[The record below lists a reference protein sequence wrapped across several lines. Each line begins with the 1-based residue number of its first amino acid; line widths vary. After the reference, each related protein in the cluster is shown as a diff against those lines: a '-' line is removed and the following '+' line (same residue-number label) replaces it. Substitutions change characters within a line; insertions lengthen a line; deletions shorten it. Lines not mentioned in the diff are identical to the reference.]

1 MAEPVTAEET
11 DRAEPMIVVD
21 GLIKRFGRSSA
32 VDGVSFQV
40 AKGEIV
46 GLLGP
51 NGAGKTTTMRILSC
65 FIPATGGA
73 ARISGHD
80 IFTDS
85 LGVRASIGY
94 LPENVPLYEEM
105 RVREYLRFRGRLKG
119 MRGRYLKERVREVER
134 TCGLRDVRRA
144 VIRSL
149 SKGYRQR
156 VGLADCLVHE
166 PELLILDEP
175 TIGLDPNQIH
185 DIRQLIRALAKDHT
199 VLLSSHILSEVE
211 AMCSRVLIMNKGRI
225 VASDTPRALAGLLQ
239 GNSRVTAEVCGSR
252 RVVLSKMEEIPGVV
266 SISCSPMGEWSRVV
280 CECAQGQD
288 LREEIYRVVSH
299 NNWTLREL
307 TMSRPGLE
315 DVFYA
320 ITQGHELAPKTPDPT
335 VAESDAPSEGEPE
348 PGEELSAEERGGT
361 DA

>member
-1 MAEPVTAEET
+1 
-11 DRAEPMIVVD
+11 
-21 GLIKRFGRSSA
+21 
-32 VDGVSFQV
+32 
-40 AKGEIV
+40 
-46 GLLGP
+46 
-51 NGAGKTTTMRILSC
+51 
-65 FIPATGGA
+65 
-73 ARISGHD
+73 
-80 IFTDS
+80 
-85 LGVRASIGY
+85 
-94 LPENVPLYEEM
+94 
-105 RVREYLRFRGRLKG
+105 
-119 MRGRYLKERVREVER
+119 
-134 TCGLRDVRRA
+134 
-144 VIRSL
+144 
-149 SKGYRQR
+149 
-156 VGLADCLVHE
+156 
-166 PELLILDEP
+166 
-175 TIGLDPNQIH
+175 
-185 DIRQLIRALAKDHT
+185 
-199 VLLSSHILSEVE
+199 
-211 AMCSRVLIMNKGRI
+211 MCSRVLIMNKGRI